1 MTVISLILCMVL
13 SFAAVS
19 WADEPGN
26 GMHDASWR
34 GSFGGSIYKYNG
46 SHGCV
51 NMPTGSAR
59 KLYNKVSVGTKVIIR
74 K

>member
-1 MTVISLILCMVL
+1 MCDQTLMLYKNGKRVMKSSV
-13 SFAAVS
+13 VT
-19 WADEPGN
+19 GN
-26 GMHDASWR
+26 ESNGC
-34 GSFGGSIYKYNG
+34 GSIYKYNG